1 MAVAETDRPFDDIR
15 RLFTLLPGPD
25 EAARDEVRARE
36 AELIKPRG
44 ALGRLE
50 EISEWLAA
58 WQAKSPPTV
67 DRPRVAVFVS
77 SHGVAARGVSA
88 YPPSVTKQMLEP
100 LMNGKAAVNQICKA
114 FDLGLSVLDL
124 AVDIPTADMTEA
136 PAMDERTCTGTM
148 AFGMEAVAGGID
160 LLCLGEM
167 GIGNT
172 TVAAAI
178 FHALW
183 GERAEDWVGPG
194 TGLDAAGVAHKAAVV
209 AEAVSFHRAHLDNPL
224 SVLRRLGGRD
234 VAAMAGAILAA
245 RLQRV
250 PVLLDGF
257 VVTAAAAVLHALDPR
272 SIEHCRAAHRSAEPA
287 HAKALSRLGLKPLLD
302 LDMRLGEGTGAALA
316 VSLAKAAVAC
326 HAGMATFAQAGVEG
340 RSGP

>member
-1 MAVAETDRPFDDIR
+1 MAITETDRPFDDIR

-25 EAARDEVRARE
+25 QAARGAVRARE
-36 AELIKPRG
+36 AELIKPAG

-58 WQAKSPPTV
+58 WQGKSPPTV
-67 DRPRVAVFVS
+67 ERARVAVFVS
-77 SHGVAARGVSA
+77 SHGVAERGVSA
-88 YPPSVTKQMLEP
+88 YPPTVTKQVLEA
-100 LMNGKAAVNQICKA
+100 LMTGKAAINQICKT

-124 AVDIPTADMTEA
+124 AAEMPTADMTKA
-136 PAMDERTCTGTM
+136 PAMDERMCTGTM

-194 TGLDAAGVAHKAAVV
+194 TGLDAAGLAKKAAVV

-224 SVLRRLGGRD
+224 EVLRRLGGRD

-257 VVTAAAAVLHALDPR
+257 VVTAAAAVLHAFDPHA
-272 SIEHCRAAHRSAEPA
+272 IDHCRAAHRSAETA
-287 HAKALSRLGLKPLLD
+287 HAKALARLGLRPLLD
-302 LDMRLGEGTGAALA
+302 LEMRLGEGTGAALA
-316 VSLAKAAVAC
+316 ASLAKAATAC
-326 HAGMATFAQAGVEG
+326 HSGMATFAEAGVDTA
-340 RSGP
+340 